1 MDINKTMEREVKTQ
15 EEYSELMKKYIENM
29 DDKERLA
36 WEIAKD
42 HLESSFDL
50 EKSIGFK
57 KFAEKNK

>member
-1 MDINKTMEREVKTQ
+1 MDITKTMEHDTESQ

-36 WEIAKD
+36 FEIAKD